1 MDDIIIT
8 NVKLDMTQ
16 HKNEH
21 KDYQYYKNV
30 IVNGELGGQ
39 CNVSIYKIPPGK
51 AAYPYHYHTKNEEV
65 FYIIS
70 GTGLLKTPLGEQN
83 VVSGDILA
91 FPANEK
97 GAHKLINSSETEML
111 IYLDFDT
118 YNSPDISHL
127 LDSGKAV
134 VYGRGFRK
142 IFKES
147 SEIGY
152 YDGEQKIT

>member
-1 MDDIIIT
+1 MNDIIIANT
-8 NVKLDMTQ
+8 NSIMSQ

-21 KDYQYYKNV
+21 KDYEYYKNM
-30 IVNGELGGQ
+30 IVDGESGGQ

-70 GTGLLKTPLGEQN
+70 GTGILKTPLGEQT
-83 VVSGDILA
+83 VTSGDVLA
-91 FPANEK
+91 FPANK
-97 GAHKLINSSETEML
+97 NGAHKLINSSETEML

-118 YNSPDISHL
+118 YNSPEISHL
-127 LDSGKAV
+127 LNSGKVV
-134 VYGRGFRK
+134 VYGRGFRQ

-147 SEIGY
+147 SEVGY
-152 YDGEQKIT
+152 YDGE

>member
-1 MDDIIIT
+1 MDDIIIA
-8 NVKLDMTQ
+8 NAKSIMPQ

-21 KDYQYYKNV
+21 KDYEYYKKV
-30 IVNGELGGQ
+30 IVDGESSGQ
-39 CNVSIYKIPPGK
+39 CNVSFYKIPPGK

-70 GTGLLKTPLGEQN
+70 GTGTLRTPSGEQT
-83 VVSGDILA
+83 VISGDVLA
-91 FPANEK
+91 FPANEN

-118 YNSPDISHL
+118 YNSPEISHL
-127 LDSGKAV
+127 LDSGKVV
-134 VYGRGFRK
+134 VYGRGFRQ

-152 YDGEQKIT
+152 YDGE